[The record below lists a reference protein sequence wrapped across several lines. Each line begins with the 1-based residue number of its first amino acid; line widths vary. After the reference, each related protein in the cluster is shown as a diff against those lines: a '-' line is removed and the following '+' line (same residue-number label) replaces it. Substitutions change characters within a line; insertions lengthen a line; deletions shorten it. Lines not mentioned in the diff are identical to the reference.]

1 MQITL
6 TEAEIK
12 LAQYVGKRRGQV
24 NREAGIV
31 DQRVDDTLDLDT
43 DAFGAELA
51 LARLLN
57 VYPDLSLSP
66 RKGGEDLVWGGITV
80 DVKQTRYPDG
90 YLLATRWKDVKASR
104 LYALMTGT
112 LPTYTFRGFT
122 CADDLFQAHRLTDLG
137 KGKGYAMAQD
147 ELVTH
152 EDLRW

>member
-1 MQITL
+1 MQIIL

-80 DVKQTRYPDG
+80 DVKQTKYPDG
-90 YLLATRWKDVKASR
+90 YLLATHWKDVKASR

-112 LPTYTFRGFT
+112 LPTYTFRGFA
-122 CADDLFQAHRLTDLG
+122 CADDLFQAHRLTDVG
-137 KGKGYAMAQD
+137 KGKSYAMTQD
-147 ELVTH
+147 ELITH